1 MHYTRVHAKYP
12 TWEACTIM
20 QQQKSISIGMLLW
33 ISHLNQSEV
42 LQMLEMLDAS
52 KMPLM

>member
-12 TWEACTIM
+12 TWEAHIIM
-20 QQQKSISIGMLLW
+20 QQQSQFRLARYYEYLLKT
-33 ISHLNQSEV
+33 EV